1 MNHQNMNPVDVT
13 EQHPQLSKPQENTH
27 EAALKRLDALRGTVI
42 NGDIFVELNEE
53 WAGDVG
59 NL

>member
-1 MNHQNMNPVDVT
+1 MNVIDVT
-13 EQHPQLSKPQENTH
+13 EQRPQLSEPRENTR

-42 NGDIFVELNEE
+42 NGDIFALLNEE
-53 WAGDVG
+53 WVGDAD

>member
-1 MNHQNMNPVDVT
+1 MNHQNMNAVNVT
-13 EQHPQLSKPQENTH
+13 EQHPQLSKHQENTH
-27 EAALKRLDALRGTVI
+27 EAALKRLDTLRGTII